1 MAKPQKQLFFVLQ
14 SIIFESFQNNMLS
27 TRKIIDE
34 LFSSKGEQLERPS
47 LNTTSSRHMEKSK
60 ISEKNYAN
68 KALQP

>member
-34 LFSSKGEQLERPS
+34 LLAPKDNNWRVERPS
-47 LNTTSSRHMEKSK
+47 LNTTS
-60 ISEKNYAN
+60 
-68 KALQP
+68 